1 MNEGAIGAAEHKA
14 QSSQEQA
21 RLDLEGEHMS
31 EIVLALTKSNFAL
44 LSSRTQRDFLF

>member
-1 MNEGAIGAAEHKA
+1 MNEGAIGAAECKG
-14 QSSQEQA
+14 QSSQERA

-31 EIVLALTKSNFAL
+31 EIVLALTKSNFTL